1 MAFSTDIIHMGL
13 EPVSREKAFVIIC
26 LKFGLGQ
33 FLFMQV
39 LSVTIVRYLI
49 IFHGPIINSI
59 NDRSCD
65 SLYKF

>member
-1 MAFSTDIIHMGL
+1 MTFSTDIIHMGL
-13 EPVSREKAFVIIC
+13 EPVSREKAFVILF

-39 LSVTIVRYLI
+39 LMVTIVRYLI